1 MSDAREVAL
10 QRRALGDW
18 VAMLGA
24 SSEGARTLRL
34 DGVTAA
40 IVPASPQRS
49 ICNSVAYSDGEALLA
64 GLERLAGEYERA
76 GIAAWTVWVPEPDA
90 EVAAALERAG
100 HKLDGSPVA
109 MSLEL
114 ERLRPAELGDLD
126 YESGADPAELG
137 PMNELAYG
145 PSAAGMARAL
155 TTPPDE
161 AVIWAARDR
170 GELACV
176 MATMDHPNQAPQQRR
191 GSATPPSD
199 LGGYF
204 VATHPEH
211 RGRGLASRL
220 VTAALLDARERGLLS
235 SSLQGSPMGRSIYTR
250 LGYTTD
256 FELRMYERRKP
267 G

>member
-145 PSAAGMARAL
+145 PSAGRDGPGA
-155 TTPPDE
+155 DD
-161 AVIWAARDR
+161 AAR
-170 GELACV
+170 
-176 MATMDHPNQAPQQRR
+176 TRR
-191 GSATPPSD
+191 
-199 LGGYF
+199 
-204 VATHPEH
+204 
-211 RGRGLASRL
+211 
-220 VTAALLDARERGLLS
+220 
-235 SSLQGSPMGRSIYTR
+235 
-250 LGYTTD
+250 
-256 FELRMYERRKP
+256 
-267 G
+267 

>member
-176 MATMDHPNQAPQQRR
+176 MATIDHDD
-191 GSATPPSD
+191 D
-199 LGGYF
+199 LGVYF

-220 VTAALLDARERGLLS
+220 LTAALLDARERGLLT

>member
-64 GLERLAGEYERA
+64 GLERHAGEYERA

-114 ERLRPAELGDLD
+114 ERLRAAELGDLD
-126 YESGADPAELG
+126 YESGANPAELG
-137 PMNELAYG
+137 PLNELAYG

-176 MATMDHPNQAPQQRR
+176 MATMDHVD
-191 GSATPPSD
+191 D
-199 LGGYF
+199 LGVYF

-256 FELRMYERRKP
+256 FELRMYERRRP

>member
-176 MATMDHPNQAPQQRR
+176 MATIDHVD
-191 GSATPPSD
+191 D
-199 LGGYF
+199 LGVYF

-220 VTAALLDARERGLLS
+220 LTAALLDARERGLLS

>member
-49 ICNSVAYSDGEALLA
+49 ICNSVAYSDGEALLD

-137 PMNELAYG
+137 PLNELAYG

-170 GELACV
+170 GTLACV
-176 MATMDHPNQAPQQRR
+176 MATMDHVD
-191 GSATPPSD
+191 D
-199 LGGYF
+199 LGVYF

>member
-76 GIAAWTVWVPEPDA
+76 GIAAWTVWVPEPDD

-161 AVIWAARDR
+161 AAIWAARDR

-176 MATMDHPNQAPQQRR
+176 MATIDHVD
-191 GSATPPSD
+191 D
-199 LGGYF
+199 LGVYF

-220 VTAALLDARERGLLS
+220 LTAALLDARERGLLS